1 MAFFIFLAF
10 TILWFLFMTYL
21 SHQDGEHTGRTS
33 RELAEKLSA
42 LDFLDSDINI
52 LNGRLRRLAHVMVYA
67 VLAVLLAITL
77 KLGGHSVWL
86 TVGTIVWAWADEATK
101 PLVQGRHFCWRDVGR
116 NVRGIA
122 IGMVIVIFVFG
133 VYDICSVSTS
143 FLFVAS
149 KYIIRLLCAKYRGT
163 IAIDYKRKGDK

>member
-52 LNGRLRRLAHVMVYA
+52 LNGRLRRMAHVVVYA
-67 VLAVLLAITL
+67 VL
-77 KLGGHSVWL
+77 
-86 TVGTIVWAWADEATK
+86 TVAKIAT
-101 PLVQGRHFCWRDVGR
+101 PAPSARDL
-116 NVRGIA
+116 
-122 IGMVIVIFVFG
+122 
-133 VYDICSVSTS
+133 STT
-143 FLFVAS
+143 F
-149 KYIIRLLCAKYRGT
+149 T
-163 IAIDYKRKGDK
+163 H